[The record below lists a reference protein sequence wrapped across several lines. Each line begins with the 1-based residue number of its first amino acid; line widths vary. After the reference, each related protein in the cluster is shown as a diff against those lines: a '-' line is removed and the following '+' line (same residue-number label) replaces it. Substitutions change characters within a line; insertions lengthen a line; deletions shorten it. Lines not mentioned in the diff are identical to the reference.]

1 MRSVSN
7 FSKNLFPENSRKK
20 RIYCLLLF
28 FYTNLLQKQIQVKTV
43 TKGTKLRTK
52 ILLGAF
58 CAFCYCFFTLPN
70 CKKQQRVMNSNKG
83 SKIKNKYLHSV
94 QFPYK
99 IFNLRHKKTSFNE
112 IVFSWGIKFSLTV
125 FLTAVICQNFN
136 LLSDSW

>member
-83 SKIKNKYLHSV
+83 SKIKNEYLHSV

-136 LLSDSW
+136 LLSDSR